1 MSSNQLTPING
12 AVATAAAET
21 TIANSGA
28 YQYDYPNPFVGGE
41 HSGSGQGV
49 CISGQLNFS
58 NVGTG
63 TTALVLRCRQGS
75 IAGPLV
81 QAAIT
86 KPVTAGTAD
95 TFAYE
100 FIDQSRASAQAGGV
114 QYFITVA
121 STGLTVAGSVAT
133 GTLVVEGM

>member
-21 TIANSGA
+21 TIVTSSP
-28 YQYDYPNPFVGGE
+28 YQYDYPNPYVGGE
-41 HSGSGQGV
+41 HSGAGQGV
-49 CISGQLNFS
+49 CISGQLNLS

-63 TTALVLRCRQGS
+63 TTALVVRCRQGS
-75 IAGPLV
+75 LIGPIV

-86 KPVTAGTAD
+86 KPVAAGTAD
-95 TFAYE
+95 TVPYE
-100 FIDQSRASAQAGGV
+100 FIDQSRVSAQSGGV

-121 STGLTVAGSVAT
+121 STGLTVAGSVAS

>member
-1 MSSNQLTPING
+1 MSSNQITPINS
-12 AVATAAAET
+12 AVPTAAAET
-21 TIANSGA
+21 TIVSSAA
-28 YQYDYPNPFVGGE
+28 YQYDYPNTYVGAD
-41 HSGSGQGV
+41 HSGAGQGV

-58 NVGTG
+58 NVGTS
-63 TTALVLRCRQGS
+63 TTALVVRCRQGS
-75 IAGPLV
+75 ITGPLV

-86 KPVTAGTAD
+86 KPVATGTAD
-95 TFAYE
+95 TVAYE

-121 STGLTVAGSVAT
+121 STALTIAGSVAS